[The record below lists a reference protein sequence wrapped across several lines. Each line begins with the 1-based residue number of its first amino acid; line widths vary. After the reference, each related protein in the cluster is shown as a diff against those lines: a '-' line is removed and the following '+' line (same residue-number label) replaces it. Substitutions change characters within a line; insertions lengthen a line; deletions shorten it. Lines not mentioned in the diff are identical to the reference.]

1 MSKCMS
7 LARSGPT
14 KPNQLTIKRPQLT
27 EKHQVF
33 TAYNLSRLILLAL
46 FGFIEVDACCWF
58 EFCL

>member
-1 MSKCMS
+1 MSKCKS

-14 KPNQLTIKRPQLT
+14 KANQFTVKRPQPT

-33 TAYNLSRLILLAL
+33 TAYNLSRLILLDL